1 MIKKWKIF
9 SQRQESKIYKASS
22 KHKLQQLQFTNDGT
36 KIQNII
42 FGKKFSFQ
50 MNFSPKQ
57 RTKRHVRNKQEK
69 KVSEVCS

>member
-1 MIKKWKIF
+1 MIKKWKTF

-36 KIQNII
+36 KIYNII

-50 MNFSPKQ
+50 MTFSQSSILKDILVIN
-57 RTKRHVRNKQEK
+57 KRK
-69 KVSEVCS
+69 K